1 MYKVINMADSRIQ
14 EFVVELWNRFPE
26 QVRRNEPMRSHTTYQ
41 VGGPATAFCQPESVE
56 VLEEIV
62 KSCYREKIPVY
73 LLGTGSN
80 VLINDNHLDM
90 IVINLE
96 RCCAELT
103 LDGKKL
109 YAGAGVLVSDL
120 VDFCERHDL
129 AGLDFMAGIP
139 GMVGG
144 ALRMNAGA
152 FVGEIGDRV
161 LLIDAMSYQGDTMK
175 ITKDKAGFGYRQAT
189 NLQDKIMLGCQLELL
204 DGSRED
210 LQKSKESYLQR
221 RSDKQPLDYG
231 SCGSVFKR
239 PQANYAGALIEQ
251 AGCKGLRIGG
261 AMVSEKHANF
271 IINYQNATA
280 MDIYRLIVEVQEKVY
295 RKFKV
300 WLELEVK
307 LIGFSPAEEAKVRN
321 PHE

>member
-1 MYKVINMADSRIQ
+1 MADSRIQ
-14 EFVVELWNRFPE
+14 EFVIELWNRFPE
-26 QVRRNEPMRSHTTYQ
+26 QVRINEPMRSHTTYQ
-41 VGGPATAFCQPESVE
+41 VGGLAAAFCQPESIE

-62 KSCYREKIPVY
+62 KTLYQEKIPVY

-80 VLINDNHLDM
+80 VLIHDINLDM

-96 RCCAELT
+96 KCCAELS
-103 LDGKKL
+103 LEGKKL
-109 YAGAGVLVSDL
+109 YAGAGVMLSDL
-120 VDFCERHDL
+120 VDFCEQHDL

-161 LLIDAMSYQGDTMK
+161 VWVDAMSYGGDLMK
-175 ITKDKAGFGYRQAT
+175 ISKGEAGFGYRQAT
-189 NLQDKIMLGCQLELL
+189 YLQDKIMLGCQLELL
-204 DGSRED
+204 DGSREV

-221 RSDKQPLDYG
+221 RTEKQPLDYG

-239 PQANYAGALIEQ
+239 PPGNYAGALIEQ
-251 AGCKGLRIGG
+251 TGCKGLRIGG

-271 IINYQNATA
+271 IVNYKDATA
-280 MDIYRLIVEVQEKVY
+280 MDIYHLIVEVQKRVY
-295 RKFKV
+295 QKFKI

-307 LIGFSPAEEAKVRN
+307 LIGFSPDEEAKVRN

>member
-41 VGGPATAFCQPESVE
+41 VGGPATAFCQPESIE

-62 KSCYREKIPVY
+62 KTCYQEKIPVY

-96 RCCAELT
+96 RCCAELK

-175 ITKDKAGFGYRQAT
+175 IVKDEAGFGYRQAT

-204 DGSRED
+204 DGSGAD

-221 RSDKQPLDYG
+221 RADKQPLDYG

-239 PQANYAGALIEQ
+239 PPGNYAGALIEQ
-251 AGCKGLRIGG
+251 TGCKGLRIGG

-271 IINYQNATA
+271 IVNYQDAMA
-280 MDIYRLIVEVQEKVY
+280 MDIYRLIVEVQERVY

-307 LIGFSPAEEAKVRN
+307 LIGFSPEEEAKVRD

>member
-1 MYKVINMADSRIQ
+1 MYKVTSMADSRIQ
-14 EFVVELWNRFPE
+14 KFVVELWNRFPE
-26 QVRRNEPMRSHTTYQ
+26 QVRRNEPMRTHTTYQ
-41 VGGPATAFCQPESVE
+41 VGGPAAAFCQPESLE

-62 KSCYREKIPVY
+62 KTCYQEKIPVY

-80 VLINDNHLDM
+80 VLINDGHLDM
-90 IVINLE
+90 IVINLGK
-96 RCCAELT
+96 CCTELS
-103 LDGKKL
+103 LDAKKL

-152 FVGEIGDRV
+152 FVGEIGERV

>member
-1 MYKVINMADSRIQ
+1 MYKVTSMADSRIQ

-96 RCCAELT
+96 RCCAELK